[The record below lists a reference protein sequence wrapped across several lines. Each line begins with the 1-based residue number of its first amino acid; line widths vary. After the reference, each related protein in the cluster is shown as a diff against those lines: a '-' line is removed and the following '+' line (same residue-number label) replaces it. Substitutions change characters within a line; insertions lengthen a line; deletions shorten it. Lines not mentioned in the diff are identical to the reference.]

1 MNVRGNPETL
11 VSSHPGN
18 ANAVKH
24 GVHSSRLIQ
33 ARAAELEAELAQSLE
48 LSPVQRLALGEVARC
63 MAILEAIDR
72 DLDER
77 GLVEKSGKPRNLL
90 NYRSRISRQLEQWL
104 AKIPDETKERAAGDV
119 PQPVAGE
126 RADYVRA
133 LQQIAL
139 GHDRTASA
147 RDRLAALK
155 ELLKLEHKGTT
166 SYIEGASE
174 DDPELRR
181 RWAEAHYADS
191 LKRLQ
196 SAEEKLDIGG

>member
-1 MNVRGNPETL
+1 
-11 VSSHPGN
+11 
-18 ANAVKH
+18 
-24 GVHSSRLIQ
+24 
-33 ARAAELEAELAQSLE
+33 
-48 LSPVQRLALGEVARC
+48 